1 MANMLTEP
9 AQRNYNRWP
18 ILGVYVWPNNYVGNT
33 YQEEINYMKNWI
45 LDRTAW
51 MDANMFG
58 TCHSLGLQVEDKSNV
73 RIFPNPS
80 SDIFYIEGLEIGK
93 RLEIRNELGQLV
105 HVFESQGELNS
116 IDVRSFT
123 NGLYFVHFSES
134 SQEPIKLIILP

>member
-1 MANMLTEP
+1 
-9 AQRNYNRWP
+9 
-18 ILGVYVWPNNYVGNT
+18 
-33 YQEEINYMKNWI
+33 
-45 LDRTAW
+45 

-134 SQEPIKLIILP
+134 SQEPIKLIILH